1 MPLNGFVPLSAD
13 PRYQRDH
20 TGRRMRLFADAY
32 GLSQAPRQQ
41 LVPTLAGRPSAMHTF
56 LAQRASGTHPWARL
70 RRKATATPGEPV
82 PNTSASERK
91 RGGTHFSNKE
101 RHSLRR
107 LSASAWGQRKLAF
120 LWRDAAAA

>member
-1 MPLNGFVPLSAD
+1 MITPPVAVDGSLESWVQGTYMPLNSFVSLSAD
-13 PRYQRDH
+13 PGYQRDH

-41 LVPTLAGRPSAMHTF
+41 LVPTLAGRASAMRTF

-82 PNTSASERK
+82 PNTSAA
-91 RGGTHFSNKE
+91 RGNV
-101 RHSLRR
+101 
-107 LSASAWGQRKLAF
+107 
-120 LWRDAAAA
+120 AARISRIKSDIH